1 MQKIIVPFNIAI
13 FHSLF
18 TIFHSVETTLLLK
31 LRSNFFANVKLLEG
45 TPSVFQSPPLDL
57 RVRSPPTPLC
67 PAWNQPL
74 HLLSR
79 LQPDILCRY
88 LVDVVEVWP
97 FVWPIVVALFDSVF
111 HEGCQHDNNDTAV
124 LPDHLQTKKDTVATL
139 WLPNYCVT
147 CIITALRHTIKI
159 YSIHRKFIS
168 FSLDTFTLQLLSNPW
183 INWHHILQAS
193 MKY

>member
-1 MQKIIVPFNIAI
+1 MK
-13 FHSLF
+13 
-18 TIFHSVETTLLLK
+18 TTPKFPTNLKLLK
-31 LRSNFFANVKLLEG
+31 DTPRGFKRPQLDVQLRSAETAF
-45 TPSVFQSPPLDL
+45 
-57 RVRSPPTPLC
+57 C
-67 PAWNQPL
+67 PVWNRAIPF
-74 HLLSR
+74 LSR
-79 LQPDILCRY
+79 LQPGVLFRY

-97 FVWPIVVALFDSVF
+97 FVWPIVVALLDSVF
-111 HEGCQHDNNDTAV
+111 REGCQHDNNDTAV

>member
-1 MQKIIVPFNIAI
+1 M
-13 FHSLF
+13 
-18 TIFHSVETTLLLK
+18 ETTLLLK
-31 LRSNFFANVKLLEG
+31 LCSKFFFANAKVPRSK
-45 TPSVFQSPPLDL
+45 PSVFQSPQLDL
-57 RVRSPPTPLC
+57 QVRLSPASFC
-67 PAWNQPL
+67 PVWNQPL
-74 HLLSR
+74 HLLPR
-79 LQPDILCRY
+79 LQAGILCRY